1 MEESLLALSKCL
13 AQLNAREERHCSD
26 LPAVGEKTVGGDPD
40 WMFSQM
46 SPDFQWPL
54 GLLARDLGSTT
65 SRCDLLRA
73 QLNKADIK
81 HGAEHHQ
88 KIDWL
93 FVTLQRL
100 VSVGCSSA
108 ATQR

>member
-1 MEESLLALSKCL
+1 MNCHTLAL
-13 AQLNAREERHCSD
+13 
-26 LPAVGEKTVGGDPD
+26 
-40 WMFSQM
+40 
-46 SPDFQWPL
+46 
-54 GLLARDLGSTT
+54 LLARDLASTT

-73 QLNKADIK
+73 QLNHADIK

-100 VSVGCSSA
+100 ASPSPAVRSF
-108 ATQR
+108 ATLTA